1 MAKYYVKYRNKML
14 ITDQKDPLK
23 AAVCLLYLL
32 RSFYVSSNEYVFVDE
47 RGFRTTQ
54 AEYKFDVGEIINY
67 ILKEMNN

>member
-14 ITDQKDPLK
+14 ITDQKDPYK

-32 RSFYVSSNEYVFVDE
+32 RSFYISSNEYVFVDE

-54 AEYKFDVGEIINY
+54 AEHKFDVNELMNY
-67 ILKEMNN
+67 ILKQMNE